1 MRCTLHLDPSTA
13 DPLHETAPTLNFLRT
28 LQCQGGLSYDIVRE
42 CAYGEEGK
50 KLSLAAARETEGLV
64 PPHKYSPWVT
74 MNGR

>member
-1 MRCTLHLDPSTA
+1 M
-13 DPLHETAPTLNFLRT
+13 
-28 LQCQGGLSYDIVRE
+28 SYDIVRE